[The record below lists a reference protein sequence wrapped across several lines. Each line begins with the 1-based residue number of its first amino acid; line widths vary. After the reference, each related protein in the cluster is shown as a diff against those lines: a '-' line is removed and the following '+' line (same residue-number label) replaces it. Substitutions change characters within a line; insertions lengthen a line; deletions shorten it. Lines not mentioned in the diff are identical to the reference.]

1 MTGPQ
6 AGVCSAWITVNDRCS
21 PCTDDISDE
30 ALEPWLLPASNIAYN
45 LSGRQFPGAC
55 EVDPVRPCARRI
67 VQRRMDDAVPHGW
80 NRSWGVCS
88 CGGPCSCAGNREIDL
103 GYYPVVEILEVKVDG
118 VVLDPSEYRVDNWRT
133 LVRLRDPD
141 GRNPGWPTWQELDL
155 DDDQPGTWSV
165 NFTWGREPP
174 PEGVRA
180 AAVLACELA
189 MACNPDLAGECRL
202 PKNVTSVT
210 REGVT
215 MVLSPSDF
223 LDKDG
228 KTGLWELDLFIRSVN
243 PQRSQ
248 QNASVWAPGLGTTVR
263 RPGVGGS

>member
-6 AGVCSAWITVNDRCS
+6 AGVCSSWITVEDRCS
-21 PCTDDISDE
+21 PCTDAISDE
-30 ALEPWLLPASNIAYN
+30 EFEKWMLPASNIVYN
-45 LSGRQFPGAC
+45 LSGRQFPGVC
-55 EVDPVRPCARRI
+55 EVDPIRPCAAHVTQRRI
-67 VQRRMDDAVPHGW
+67 DSKPPGW
-80 NRSWGVCS
+80 HPTWGVCG
-88 CGGPCSCAGNREIDL
+88 CGGPCSCAGNREIAL
-103 GYYPVVEILEVKVDG
+103 GYYPIDEILEVKIDG
-118 VVLDPSEYRVDNWRT
+118 EVLDPSEYRLDNWRT
-133 LVRLRDPD
+133 LIRLRDPD

-165 NFTWGREPP
+165 LLSWGREPP

-189 MACNPDLAGECRL
+189 MSCSPDLAGECRL

-215 MVLSPSDF
+215 IVMSPSDF

-228 KTGLWELDLFIRSVN
+228 KTGLWEVDLFIRSVN

-248 QNASVWAPGLGTTVR
+248 QNASVWAPGLGTKVR
-263 RPGVGGS
+263 RPGIGGGS

>member
-6 AGVCSAWITVNDRCS
+6 AGVCSSWIGVGDRCL
-21 PCTDDISDE
+21 PCTDEISDE
-30 ALEPWLLPASNIAYN
+30 EFERWMLPASNVAYN

-55 EVDPVRPCARRI
+55 EVDPIRPCARRI
-67 VQRRMDDAVPHGW
+67 GRRGMDSTPPGW
-80 NRSWGVCS
+80 HPSWGTCG
-88 CGGPCSCAGNREIDL
+88 CGGPCGCAGNREIEL
-103 GYYPVVEILEVKVDG
+103 GYYPIVEILEVKING
-118 VVLDPSEYRVDNWRT
+118 EVLDPSEYRVDNWRT
-133 LVRLRDPD
+133 LIRLRDAD

-155 DDDQPGTWSV
+155 DDDQPDTWSV
-165 NFTWGREPP
+165 TLTWGREPP

-189 MACNPDLAGECRL
+189 MACNPETAGECRL

-243 PQRSQ
+243 PNRSQ
-248 QNASVWAPGLGTTVR
+248 QNASVWAPGLGATSR
-263 RPGVGGS
+263 RPGIGGS